1 MVLELKSL
9 EVKFM
14 DVIKEIED
22 DVLSVIVDRRHD
34 EIGSSN
40 EVSELVELV
49 LIEFVNVGFLVLLV
63 VSFSSED
70 EHSIEVQGDDTHS
83 VLSDVNHFA
92 VLSDVLHV
100 KHSPA

>member
-1 MVLELKSL
+1 MVLELKGL

-14 DVIKEIED
+14 DIIEEIED
-22 DVLSVIVDRRHD
+22 DVLSVIVDRGHD
-34 EIGSSN
+34 EIGSSDKI
-40 EVSELVELV
+40 SELVELV

-70 EHSIEVQGDDTHS
+70 EHSIEVQGDYTHT
-83 VLSDVNHFA
+83 VLSNVNHIA
-92 VLSDVLHV
+92 VLGDVLHV